1 MPRIAV
7 IIPTYNRAALVT
19 RAIESVLAQTY
30 TNYELVVV
38 DDGSE
43 DNTLEIVKQYSG
55 CRYVRVEH
63 SGLPSVVRN
72 AGVRSTDTPYVAF
85 LDSDDE
91 WLPDKLAVQT
101 EILESDPD
109 VGLVCSNAFLTE
121 GGDPEKRELY
131 LKHGQGKSGRI
142 LKELIRDNFIITST
156 VLMRR
161 DTFERSGGF
170 CEDPKLQAVEDYDL
184 WLRLDPRSSIRYIPD
199 PLAVYRKGPSSLSK
213 SRNGAEHWR
222 VLAYIFE
229 RCRRNVKVDDA
240 EGLLRALDESLA
252 TTWRAQCDAHVRTH
266 KYVEFSKT
274 FSSFFWRQ
282 PVPALKFLLT
292 KLLSGL

>member
-7 IIPTYNRAALVT
+7 IIPTYNRASLVT

-30 TNYELVVV
+30 TDYELVVV

-91 WLPDKLAVQT
+91 WLPDKLSVQT
-101 EILESDPD
+101 EILESNPD

-121 GGDPEKRELY
+121 GNDPKQRELY
-131 LKHGQGKSGRI
+131 LKPGQGKSGRI

-170 CEDPKLQAVEDYDL
+170 CEDPELQAVEDYDL
-184 WLRLDPRSSIRYIPD
+184 WLRLDPRSAIHYVPD